1 MACHLHFEFPRL
13 FPGDA
18 DGGHWLTSMSIRSV
32 PAVVAVTVCDAVS
45 GVIVALIL
53 AVSPVVTIKLAG
65 VATSE
70 TGVTLL
76 GT

>member
-1 MACHLHFEFPRL
+1 
-13 FPGDA
+13 
-18 DGGHWLTSMSIRSV
+18 MSIRSV

-65 VATSE
+65 VAASE